1 MKLSTEGLKNQQEW
15 LEKGYHLPQ
24 YDRAAMIAET
34 RENPVWVHFGAGNIF
49 RAFQANLA
57 QRLLEEGSAKAGIT
71 VCEGF
76 DYEIVEKANKEQYWG
91 IKNHHADIDYIQIPL
106 TFKGYVMRQF
116 VAMVDSHL
124 WV

>member
-1 MKLSTEGLKNQQEW
+1 MGICVGTYYARL
-15 LEKGYHLPQ
+15 GYC
-24 YDRAAMIAET
+24 YA
-34 RENPVWVHFGAGNIF
+34 
-49 RAFQANLA
+49 
-57 QRLLEEGSAKAGIT
+57 
-71 VCEGF
+71 